1 MPFITSWAQK
11 LSKADE
17 SEGNMKSTMA
27 RILVAASLG
36 LCLGANAA
44 FAEEAKTRSTKLDD
58 DKAASRANYTVFAT
72 GLAEPRGLLVAPSGD
87 LYVAEQKSGSIAK
100 ITPDGKITRI
110 ADGFVSPHDLAIDAK
125 GNIYVAETAT
135 GRVAMISPTGKVTTY
150 LADLDGPVD
159 LDFNPH
165 GELLVCE
172 LQSGKVRAFQS
183 PNKYR
188 TVVTLVGPHG
198 LAFKTGDTFVNDWK
212 GDKVVKVSPQGRVQV
227 IANVKGPVGLAF
239 GRSGDL
245 YVAQPQARM
254 VSRIKPDGT
263 RLVFIENLA
272 EPRDPVFDSAGNL
285 FLAETAAGRIL
296 KFSGDF

>member
-1 MPFITSWAQK
+1 
-11 LSKADE
+11 
-17 SEGNMKSTMA
+17 MKSSAT
-27 RILVAASLG
+27 RILLVVACLS
-36 LCLGANAA
+36 LCLDGKAT
-44 FAEEAKTRSTKLDD
+44 FAEEAKTRSARPDA
-58 DKAASRANYTVFAT
+58 DKAASGANYTVFAT
-72 GLAEPRGLLVAPSGD
+72 GLAEPRGLLVVPSGD

-125 GNIYVAETAT
+125 GNIYVADT
-135 GRVAMISPTGKVTTY
+135 GARRVAMISPAGTVTTY
-150 LADLDGPVD
+150 IANLDGPVD
-159 LDFNPH
+159 LDFNPQ

-172 LQSGKVRAFQS
+172 LQTGKVRAFQS

-188 TVVTLVGPHG
+188 TVITLIGPHG
-198 LAFKTGDTFVNDWK
+198 LAFKNGDTFVNDWK
-212 GDKVVKVSPQGRVQV
+212 GDKVVKVTPQGGVQV

-272 EPRDPVFDSAGNL
+272 EPRDPVFDLAGNL
-285 FLAETAAGRIL
+285 FVAETTAGRIL

>member
-1 MPFITSWAQK
+1 
-11 LSKADE
+11 
-17 SEGNMKSTMA
+17 MA

-87 LYVAEQKSGSIAK
+87 LYVAEQKSGSIVK

-125 GNIYVAETAT
+125 GNIYVAETGT
-135 GRVAMISPTGKVTTY
+135 GRVAMISPARKVTTY
-150 LADLDGPVD
+150 LA
-159 LDFNPH
+159 N
-165 GELLVCE
+165 LLVCE

>member
-1 MPFITSWAQK
+1 
-11 LSKADE
+11 
-17 SEGNMKSTMA
+17 
-27 RILVAASLG
+27 
-36 LCLGANAA
+36 
-44 FAEEAKTRSTKLDD
+44 
-58 DKAASRANYTVFAT
+58 
-72 GLAEPRGLLVAPSGD
+72 
-87 LYVAEQKSGSIAK
+87 
-100 ITPDGKITRI
+100 
-110 ADGFVSPHDLAIDAK
+110 
-125 GNIYVAETAT
+125 
-135 GRVAMISPTGKVTTY
+135 
-150 LADLDGPVD
+150 
-159 LDFNPH
+159 
-165 GELLVCE
+165 
-172 LQSGKVRAFQS
+172 
-183 PNKYR
+183 
-188 TVVTLVGPHG
+188 VGPHG

-239 GRSGDL
+239 GRSGDF

>member
-1 MPFITSWAQK
+1 
-11 LSKADE
+11 
-17 SEGNMKSTMA
+17 MKSTMA
-27 RILVAASLG
+27 RIFVVAASLS
-36 LCLGANAA
+36 LCLVANA
-44 FAEEAKTRSTKLDD
+44 
-58 DKAASRANYTVFAT
+58 DKAASGANYTVFAT
-72 GLAEPRGLLVAPSGD
+72 GLAEPRGLLFAPSGD
-87 LYVAEQKSGSIAK
+87 LYAAEQESGSIAK
-100 ITPDGKITRI
+100 ITPNGKITRI

-125 GNIYVAETAT
+125 GNIYVAETGAR
-135 GRVAMISPTGKVTTY
+135 RVTMISPAGKVTTY
-150 LADLDGPVD
+150 LANLDGPVD
-159 LDFNPH
+159 LDFNPQ

-172 LQSGKVRAFQS
+172 LQTGKVRAFQS

-198 LAFKTGDTFVNDWK
+198 LAFKNGDTFVNDWK
-212 GDKVVKVSPQGRVQV
+212 GDKVVKVTPQGRAQV

-245 YVAQPQARM
+245 YLAQPQARM